1 MSEKKKPSSVSLL
14 DILLGSSSRKDSGQS
29 LVAQTPQD
37 QVSQGD
43 DDGEYGDSNVDNAS
57 STGARYDGSTTMS
70 GDGLSSSDRINAS
83 ERVGD
88 MSFTGRTLQ
97 ELIQSSQQQSS
108 DNLPFEFNPQ
118 LSDGNAGGIQS
129 FAIDLD
135 DNAVVKT
142 YQPQNQETIT
152 MLKHAV
158 KFSNKQLVSHNKDF
172 IAYESKG
179 GVRVIHLSD
188 GLFWR
193 VGGDQSTVVDFCL
206 YDRMLVATDSR
217 GQLSLYRVQPVDGED
232 QVKDMCQLLVKLRC
246 NENIICARLLSPYQ
260 RLLLILTSEQLY
272 IVDTNSLKAL
282 YNNPKKQLVSL
293 DEVSDVFKLK
303 FISIDHM
310 AVSECDA
317 NGQFSVAILNQ
328 HQSHRL
334 LQFQVDDLKSF
345 QLIDLNVHV
354 DSFAWLSPS
363 SFVTSTNKD
372 GVMSVFNLESYS
384 VNANKVDQKM
394 VQRFKFDGMGGNE
407 FIKLSFDQKCST
419 LAASFS
425 AHNKYLIFLWD
436 RDQSQLS
443 LDCQTFGE
451 SDVIDL
457 YAYSSEG
464 VGLVVS
470 ILSGK
475 SVRLIEHQ
483 YAVQRVSSPH
493 FQYGQLS
500 KAGNVQQKQHK
511 VQSAAQDNTGSRQSP
526 ASKAP
531 GILSVADIEKQYA
544 MNQQSTNRSSPTS
557 MAPGNSIMKQ
567 LGLLKDNP
575 PSPASNGPV
584 ASSMN
589 VDHQSMVQLIKK
601 EMETFKEQISKDIQ
615 KQLNQGAPMKAAVS
629 IDQEAISAELSKIVQ
644 NQLKDIVK
652 VEFRDTILPSFQTA
666 LQGVMKQLDRAVAD
680 GMAEMTKQVKQ
691 QTEKMQKTEYELLKR
706 VEQTQQLQKQ
716 QIDTLQKMVLDL
728 GNAVHELKT
737 SSRHQLEQQQ
747 QQMQQQQQQQMG
759 QNGRQVSGL
768 LMSKSI
774 DDLIKQDIEHR
785 DYETAFVRALES
797 KNFDTL
803 LKLVTKL
810 DIDQIFED
818 EQPLISQP
826 VLLSFVQY
834 ASIYVSQNLK
844 DVQGVE
850 MLVLWVQEALVSLNP
865 DDALIKE
872 YVSAI
877 MPSVCQMLEGACQV
891 MSKMSPVHPSLR
903 NLKVI
908 VRIANGFIK

>member
-37 QVSQGD
+37 QMSQGD
-43 DDGEYGDSNVDNAS
+43 DDGDYGDSNVDNAS

-97 ELIQSSQQQSS
+97 ELIQSSQQQST
-108 DNLPFEFNPQ
+108 DNLPLEFNPQ
-118 LSDGNAGGIQS
+118 SSDVNAGVQS
-129 FAIDLD
+129 VAIDLD
-135 DNAVVKT
+135 DNAAVKS

-152 MLKHAV
+152 MLKHSV

-310 AVSECDA
+310 VVSECDA
-317 NGQFSVAILNQ
+317 SGQFSMAILNQ

-334 LQFQVDDLKSF
+334 LRFQVDDLKSF
-345 QLIDLNVHV
+345 KLIDLNAHV

-363 SFVTSTNKD
+363 SFVTSSNKD
-372 GVMSVFNLESYS
+372 STMSVFNLESNS
-384 VNANKVDQKM
+384 ANANKVDFKW

-407 FIKLSFDQKCST
+407 FIKLSFDQKCAT
-419 LAASFS
+419 LAVSFS

-457 YAYSSEG
+457 YTYSSEG

-483 YAVQRVSSPH
+483 YAVQGVSSPQ
-493 FQYGQLS
+493 FQYGQS
-500 KAGNVQQKQHK
+500 TKAANIQQKQFK
-511 VQSAAQDNTGSRQSP
+511 VQSAAQDNTGSRQSS

-544 MNQQSTNRSSPTS
+544 INQQNMNRSSPTS

-567 LGLLKDNP
+567 LGLFKENTP
-575 PSPASNGPV
+575 TPASNGPV
-584 ASSMN
+584 ASSIN
-589 VDHQSMVQLIKK
+589 ADQSVVQLIKK
-601 EMETFKEQISKDIQ
+601 EMETFKEQIGRDIQ
-615 KQLNQGAPMKAAVS
+615 KQLSQGSPVKAALS
-629 IDQEAISAELSKIVQ
+629 IDQEAISAELSQIVQ
-644 NQLKDIVK
+644 NQLKDIFK
-652 VEFRDTILPSFQTA
+652 VEFKDTLLPSFQTV

-680 GMAEMTKQVKQ
+680 GMAELTKQVKQ

-737 SSRHQLEQQQ
+737 ASRQQLEQQQ

-759 QNGRQVSGL
+759 QNGRQMSGL

-774 DDLIKQDIEHR
+774 DDLIKQDIEQR

-810 DIDQIFED
+810 DIDQVFED

-850 MLVLWVQEALVSLNP
+850 MLLLWVQEALVSLNP

-877 MPSVCQMLEGACQV
+877 MPSVCQMLDGACQV